1 MIIFIFLEIDAGID
15 LSEETSSA
23 FEHCFPPEE
32 NIDQVDL
39 AFELRKTTTLLGK
52 QRKESMS

>member
-1 MIIFIFLEIDAGID
+1 MNMEKSYDYQAMID
-15 LSEETSSA
+15 SA
-23 FEHCFPPEE
+23 
-32 NIDQVDL
+32 DQVDL